1 MAKHARVGLA
11 DTVAQRPPIDGHRPA
26 GPTTAARHAA
36 TARLTGPRVV
46 GIAAAVVICLA
57 VGVFMIVSGVNLSA
71 ADPAAAQAPATL
83 TSGTSAATTA
93 APRAPTMAAQLAVA
107 PAPSPTGPS
116 APATPTDPLPISIP
130 IPMRESGPGITQP
143 GIFLLAWPA
152 ADGSFEVIERVRPVG
167 TVSTVTLRP
176 ASVDP
181 AGQQFAAAS
190 AAATQVRLSAGG
202 QDVPVPGA
210 EVGAT
215 TAVAVGQ
222 VDRFDLHYRLTDIA
236 VVSTPSKSGRALAA
250 LAPLTGGMNQ
260 DLPVL
265 IVAAGDSVLG
275 LSCPLL
281 PLPEQSC
288 GSRLDNGPG
297 FQRELPS
304 RLALTTVQFNVPS
317 A

>member
-1 MAKHARVGLA
+1 MEIGSGSVGVAGA
-11 DTVAQRPPIDGHRPA
+11 DGPVGDGA
-26 GPTTAARHAA
+26 GA
-36 TARLTGPRVV
+36 TASCAAIV
-46 GIAAAVVICLA
+46 GARGAAVVAADVPL
-57 VGVFMIVSGVNLSA
+57 VSVPGAWAAAGSA
-71 ADPAAAQAPATL
+71 AERFTPL
-83 TSGTSAATTA
+83 TI
-93 APRAPTMAAQLAVA
+93 MK
-107 PAPSPTGPS
+107 
-116 APATPTDPLPISIP
+116 TPTDPLPISIP
-130 IPMRESGPGITQP
+130 IPMPESGPGITQP

-281 PLPEQSC
+281 SLPEQSC